1 MDESLHYLLHE
12 ELEGLFDRP
21 AAEAVQVPPAEAS
34 APAPASG
41 SAAPAAGE
49 PATPPA
55 TATAATA
62 ATAPVSDRTFEE
74 LIARLADP
82 KVLQAL
88 ARLLGGR

>member
-21 AAEAVQVPPAEAS
+21 AAEAAQVPPATAS
-34 APAPASG
+34 APVAASVPPAGAP
-41 SAAPAAGE
+41 PAAT
-49 PATPPA
+49 PA
-55 TATAATA
+55 A
-62 ATAPVSDRTFEE
+62 ATAPDPDRSFEE

>member
-55 TATAATA
+55 TATA
-62 ATAPVSDRTFEE
+62 PDSDRTFEE

>member
-21 AAEAVQVPPAEAS
+21 AAEAVQV
-34 APAPASG
+34 APVAAAAPAS
-41 SAAPAAGE
+41 PA
-49 PATPPA
+49 
-55 TATAATA
+55 A
-62 ATAPVSDRTFEE
+62 ATAPGSDRTFEE

>member
-21 AAEAVQVPPAEAS
+21 AAEAVQVPPAMAS
-34 APAPASG
+34 APTAG
-41 SAAPAAGE
+41 SASPAGAE
-49 PATPPA
+49 PAVKPA
-55 TATAATA
+55 AATA
-62 ATAPVSDRTFEE
+62 AVSDRTFDE

-88 ARLLGGR
+88 ARLLGGH

>member
-21 AAEAVQVPPAEAS
+21 AAEAVQVPPADAS

-41 SAAPAAGE
+41 SAAPTAGE
-49 PATPPA
+49 PATAPA
-55 TATAATA
+55 TATAP
-62 ATAPVSDRTFEE
+62 TAPVSDRTFEE

>member
-21 AAEAVQVPPAEAS
+21 AAEAVQVPPVAA
-34 APAPASG
+34 
-41 SAAPAAGE
+41 AAPAAASAS
-49 PATPPA
+49 PVAADAATPA
-55 TATAATA
+55 A
-62 ATAPVSDRTFEE
+62 ATAPVSDRTFDE

>member
-21 AAEAVQVPPAEAS
+21 AAEAVQVPPVAAAEPAS
-34 APAPASG
+34 ASPADAEPVPMPAS
-41 SAAPAAGE
+41 P
-49 PATPPA
+49 
-55 TATAATA
+55 
-62 ATAPVSDRTFEE
+62 TAPVSERTFEE

-88 ARLLGGR
+88 AHLLGGR

>member
-41 SAAPAAGE
+41 SAASAAGE
-49 PATPPA
+49 PAPPA

>member
-41 SAAPAAGE
+41 SAASAAGE
-49 PATPPA
+49 PAPPA
-55 TATAATA
+55 TATA

>member
-34 APAPASG
+34 APALASG

-55 TATAATA
+55 TATA

>member
-21 AAEAVQVPPAEAS
+21 AAEAVQVPPATAS
-34 APAPASG
+34 APA
-41 SAAPAAGE
+41 SAAPVTAE
-49 PATPPA
+49 PATAPA
-55 TATAATA
+55 A
-62 ATAPVSDRTFEE
+62 ATAPVSDRTFDE

>member
-62 ATAPVSDRTFEE
+62 PVSDRTFEE

>member
-21 AAEAVQVPPAEAS
+21 AAEAVQVPPGEAS

-49 PATPPA
+49 PAPPPA
-55 TATAATA
+55 TATA

>member
-55 TATAATA
+55 TAAT

>member
-12 ELEGLFDRP
+12 ELEGLFDQP
-21 AAEAVQVPPAEAS
+21 AAQAVQVPPAA
-34 APAPASG
+34 APTPAPE
-41 SAAPAAGE
+41 SAAPSGAESAAK
-49 PATPPA
+49 PD
-55 TATAATA
+55 A
-62 ATAPVSDRTFEE
+62 ATAPVLDRTFEE

>member
-21 AAEAVQVPPAEAS
+21 AAEAVQVPLAEAS

-55 TATAATA
+55 T

>member
-49 PATPPA
+49 PATPL
-55 TATAATA
+55 AAP
-62 ATAPVSDRTFEE
+62 TAPVSDRTFEE

>member
-12 ELEGLFDRP
+12 ELKGLFDRP
-21 AAEAVQVPPAEAS
+21 AAEAAQVPPATAS
-34 APAPASG
+34 APAPV
-41 SAAPAAGE
+41 SAALSGAEPAAK
-49 PATPPA
+49 PD
-55 TATAATA
+55 AAA
-62 ATAPVSDRTFEE
+62 EPVSERTFEE

>member
-49 PATPPA
+49 PAAAPA
-55 TATAATA
+55 T

>member
-49 PATPPA
+49 PAPAPA
-55 TATAATA
+55 TATAP
-62 ATAPVSDRTFEE
+62 TAPVSDRTFEE

>member
-21 AAEAVQVPPAEAS
+21 AAEAVQVPPADAS

-55 TATAATA
+55 T

>member
-21 AAEAVQVPPAEAS
+21 AAEAVQV
-34 APAPASG
+34 APVAVA
-41 SAAPAAGE
+41 
-49 PATPPA
+49 
-55 TATAATA
+55 ATAAASASPAGAEPAATPAA
-62 ATAPVSDRTFEE
+62 ATAPVSDRTFDE

>member
-21 AAEAVQVPPAEAS
+21 AAEAAQVPP
-34 APAPASG
+34 
-41 SAAPAAGE
+41 
-49 PATPPA
+49 
-55 TATAATA
+55 
-62 ATAPVSDRTFEE
+62 ATAPVSAPAPVSAASSGAEPAAKPDAAAEPVSERTFEE

>member
-49 PATPPA
+49 PAPPPA
-55 TATAATA
+55 T

>member
-34 APAPASG
+34 TPAPASG

-55 TATAATA
+55 T

>member
-49 PATPPA
+49 PATAPA
-55 TATAATA
+55 TATA

>member
-55 TATAATA
+55 TATA
-62 ATAPVSDRTFEE
+62 PVSDRTFEE